1 MLPRSILMT
10 LTTAEYQALDN
21 AHFLHPFT
29 DHKRMHETGARII
42 ERAEGVYLW
51 DSDGHQMLDGMA
63 GLWCVNVGYGRKDLA
78 EVARK
83 QIEKLPYYNSFFQT
97 AHPPVIDLSKLL
109 SEITQEHLT
118 HVFLT
123 NSGSESNDTVVRMAR
138 YFWQCMGHP
147 DKQVIISR
155 KNAYHGSTI
164 AGASLGGMSS
174 MHEQGGLPIPDIVH
188 IGQPFWYREGGDL
201 SPDEFGRK
209 VAGELEQKIEE
220 LGEHRVAAFIAEPI
234 QGAGGVIVPPETYWP
249 EISAICQR
257 HQILLVADEVI
268 CGFGRTGEWF
278 ASDYYGLKPDLM
290 PIAKGLSSGYL
301 PIGGVM
307 VADHISRV
315 IIEEGGEF
323 THGMTY
329 AGHPAACAVAAANI
343 RILRDEGIID
353 RVRTETGPYLQQRW
367 AELADHPL
375 VGEVRGLGF
384 LGAFEIVADKET
396 RAQFEPSGSTG
407 PLCRD
412 IAANL
417 GLVMR
422 AVGDSMIISPPLIMS
437 KGQIDELVDLAGKA
451 LDKTLEQVRA

>member
-1 MLPRSILMT
+1 M
-10 LTTAEYQALDN
+10 AW
-21 AHFLHPFT
+21 
-29 DHKRMHETGARII
+29 
-42 ERAEGVYLW
+42 RASGV
-51 DSDGHQMLDGMA
+51 STS
-63 GLWCVNVGYGRKDLA
+63 GYGRKDLA

-83 QIEKLPYYNSFFQT
+83 QIEQLPYYNSFFQT
-97 AHPPVIDLSKLL
+97 AHPPVIDLSTLL
-109 SEITQEHLT
+109 SEVTQDHLT

-147 DKQVIISR
+147 EKQVIISR
-155 KNAYHGSTI
+155 RNAYHGSTM
-164 AGASLGGMSS
+164 AGASLSGMQA
-174 MHEQGGLPIPDIVH
+174 MHEQGGLPIADIVH

-201 SPDEFGRK
+201 TPEEFGKK

-307 VADHISRV
+307 VSEHIARV

-384 LGAFEIVADKET
+384 LGALEIVADKDT
-396 RAQFEPSGSTG
+396 RAQFEPSGTTG

-437 KGQIDELVDLAGKA
+437 KEEIDELVELAGKA
-451 LDKTLEQVRA
+451 LDKTLDQVQA

>member
-1 MLPRSILMT
+1 M
-10 LTTAEYQALDN
+10 
-21 AHFLHPFT
+21 
-29 DHKRMHETGARII
+29 HKTGVRII
-42 ERAEGVYLW
+42 ERAEGIYLW
-51 DSDGHQMLDGMA
+51 DSDGHRLLDGMA

-83 QIEKLPYYNSFFQT
+83 QIEDLPYYNSFFQT
-97 AHPPVIDLSKLL
+97 AHPPVIDLSALL
-109 SEITQEHLT
+109 SEVTQDHLT

-147 DKQVIISR
+147 EKQVIISR
-155 KNAYHGSTI
+155 RNAYHGSTM
-164 AGASLGGMSS
+164 AGASLGGMPA

-201 SPDEFGRK
+201 SPDAFGKK

-257 HQILLVADEVI
+257 HQILLVPDEVI

-307 VADHISRV
+307 VADHIARV

-353 RVRTETGPYLQQRW
+353 RVRNETGPYLQQRW

-375 VGEVRGLGF
+375 IGEVRGLGF
-384 LGAFEIVADKET
+384 LGALELVADKET
-396 RAQFEPSGSTG
+396 RAQFQPSGTAG

-412 IAANL
+412 IAADL

-422 AVGDSMIISPPLIMS
+422 AVGDSMIISPPLIMT
-437 KGQIDELVDLAGKA
+437 KQQIDELVELTGKA
-451 LDKTLEQVRA
+451 LDKTLDQIQA

>member
-1 MLPRSILMT
+1 MALS
-10 LTTAEYQALDN
+10 TAQYQELDN

-29 DHKRMHETGARII
+29 DHKQLHQKGARII
-42 ERAEGVYLW
+42 ESAEGVYLF
-51 DSDGHQMLDGMA
+51 DSDGNRLLDGMA

-78 EVARK
+78 EVAK
-83 QIEKLPYYNSFFQT
+83 SQMEQLPYYNSFFQT
-97 AHPPVIDLSKLL
+97 AHPPVIELSTLL
-109 SEITQEHLT
+109 SEITQDHLT

-155 KNAYHGSTI
+155 KNAYHGSTM
-164 AGASLGGMSS
+164 AGASLGGMSH

-201 SPDEFGRK
+201 SPEEFGKK

-249 EISAICQR
+249 EISAICKR

-278 ASDYYGLKPDLM
+278 ASDYYDLKPDLM

-307 VADHISRV
+307 VADHITRV

-323 THGMTY
+323 AHGMTY
-329 AGHPAACAVAAANI
+329 AGHPAACAVASANI

-353 RVRTETGPYLQQRW
+353 QVRTETGPYLQKRW

-384 LGAFEIVADKET
+384 LGAFEIVADKAT

-412 IAANL
+412 IAADL

-437 KGQIDELVDLAGKA
+437 KDQIDELVDLAGKA
-451 LDKTLEQVRA
+451 LDKTLEQVRG

>member
-1 MLPRSILMT
+1 MT

-201 SPDEFGRK
+201 SPDAFGRK

-278 ASDYYGLKPDLM
+278 ASDYYRLKPDLM

>member
-1 MLPRSILMT
+1 M
-10 LTTAEYQALDN
+10 
-21 AHFLHPFT
+21 
-29 DHKRMHETGARII
+29 HKTGVRII
-42 ERAEGVYLW
+42 ERAEGIYLW
-51 DSDGHQMLDGMA
+51 DSDGHRLLDGMA

-83 QIEKLPYYNSFFQT
+83 QIEDLPYYNSFFQT
-97 AHPPVIDLSKLL
+97 AHPPVIDLSALL
-109 SEITQEHLT
+109 SEVTQDHLT

-147 DKQVIISR
+147 EKQVIISR
-155 KNAYHGSTI
+155 RNAYHGSTM
-164 AGASLGGMSS
+164 AGASLGGMPA

-201 SPDEFGRK
+201 SPDAFGKK

-257 HQILLVADEVI
+257 HQILLVPDEVI

-307 VADHISRV
+307 VADHIARV

-353 RVRTETGPYLQQRW
+353 RVRNETGPYLQQRW

-375 VGEVRGLGF
+375 IGEVRGLGF
-384 LGAFEIVADKET
+384 LGALELVADKET
-396 RAQFEPSGSTG
+396 RAQFQPSGTTG

-412 IAANL
+412 IAADL

-422 AVGDSMIISPPLIMS
+422 AVGDSMIISPPLIMT
-437 KGQIDELVDLAGKA
+437 KQQIDELVELTGKA
-451 LDKTLEQVRA
+451 LDKTLDQIQA

>member
-1 MLPRSILMT
+1 M
-10 LTTAEYQALDN
+10 AW
-21 AHFLHPFT
+21 
-29 DHKRMHETGARII
+29 
-42 ERAEGVYLW
+42 RASGV
-51 DSDGHQMLDGMA
+51 STS
-63 GLWCVNVGYGRKDLA
+63 GYGRKDLA

-83 QIEKLPYYNSFFQT
+83 QIEQLPYYNSFFQT
-97 AHPPVIDLSKLL
+97 AHPPVIDLSTLL
-109 SEITQEHLT
+109 SEVTQDHLT

-147 DKQVIISR
+147 EKQVIISR
-155 KNAYHGSTI
+155 RNAYHGSTI
-164 AGASLGGMSS
+164 AGASLSGMQA
-174 MHEQGGLPIPDIVH
+174 MHEQGGLPIADIVH

-201 SPDEFGRK
+201 TPEEFGKK

-307 VADHISRV
+307 VSEHIARV

-384 LGAFEIVADKET
+384 LGALEIVADKDT
-396 RAQFEPSGSTG
+396 RAQFEPSGTTG

-437 KGQIDELVDLAGKA
+437 KEEIDELVELAGKA
-451 LDKTLEQVRA
+451 LDKTLDQVQA

>member
-1 MLPRSILMT
+1 MT
-10 LTTAEYQALDN
+10 LTTAEYQALDH
-21 AHFLHPFT
+21 AHFLPPFT
-29 DHKRMHETGARII
+29 DHKRMHESGARII
-42 ERAEGVYLW
+42 ERAKGVYLW
-51 DSDGHQMLDGMA
+51 DTDGHRLMDGMA

-83 QIEKLPYYNSFFQT
+83 QIEQLPYYNSFFQT
-97 AHPPVIDLSKLL
+97 AHPPVIDLSTLL
-109 SEITQEHLT
+109 SEVTQDHLT

-147 DKQVIISR
+147 EKQVIISR
-155 KNAYHGSTI
+155 RNAYHGSTM
-164 AGASLGGMSS
+164 AGASLSGMQA

-201 SPDEFGRK
+201 TPEEFGKK

-307 VADHISRV
+307 VSEHIARV

-384 LGAFEIVADKET
+384 LGALEIVADKDT
-396 RAQFEPSGSTG
+396 RAQFEPSGTTG

-437 KGQIDELVDLAGKA
+437 KEEIDELVELAGKA
-451 LDKTLEQVRA
+451 LDKTLDQVQA

>member
-1 MLPRSILMT
+1 MT

-155 KNAYHGSTI
+155 KNAYHGSTM

-412 IAANL
+412 IAADL

>member
-1 MLPRSILMT
+1 MT

-83 QIEKLPYYNSFFQT
+83 QIEELPYYNSFFQT
-97 AHPPVIDLSKLL
+97 AHPPVIELSALL
-109 SEITQEHLT
+109 SEITQDHLT

-155 KNAYHGSTI
+155 KNAYHGSTM
-164 AGASLGGMSS
+164 AGASLGGMSH

-201 SPDEFGRK
+201 SPDEFGKK
-209 VAGELEQKIEE
+209 VASELEQKIEE

-307 VADHISRV
+307 VADHITRV

-323 THGMTY
+323 AHGMTY
-329 AGHPAACAVAAANI
+329 AGHPAACAVASANI

-353 RVRTETGPYLQQRW
+353 RVRTETGPYLQKRW

-437 KGQIDELVDLAGKA
+437 KDQIDELVDLAGKA